1 MTPPHSAGHGHETA
15 ELPPA
20 SSLQI
25 EQGTP
30 EAFPEPTQRC
40 CLARPP
46 VSGDNVR
53 KGKELGIEE
62 EQGAPQ
68 EATCPATSGRWTPG
82 SQTRPLN
89 KIQGTYSPGTSSSH
103 SQWVSPTINPIFSLT
118 QCERTGS
125 QAHTRAWPVR
135 SWSRKKGFGTVPRAG
150 GTDTRSG

>member
-1 MTPPHSAGHGHETA
+1 MTPPHCETA

-30 EAFPEPTQRC
+30 EAFPEPTRS
-40 CLARPP
+40 ARPP

-53 KGKELGIEE
+53 KGKKLGVEE

-82 SQTRPLN
+82 SQTRPLD
-89 KIQGTYSPGTSSSH
+89 KIQGTYSPRTSSSR
-103 SQWVSPTINPIFSLT
+103 SQWVSPTIDPVFSLT

-135 SWSRKKGFGTVPRAG
+135 SRSQRKGFGTVPWAG
-150 GTDTRSG
+150 GTDTRLG